1 MYPLT
6 VVYPNRVI
14 KAYVAQL
21 QAQHNRS
28 EEMQLLH
35 TYYHDFKFPGGWLQQ
50 CTSTILRQEWK
61 CRDKLTIPWVITDN
75 HTPKGLLISCG
86 LCPGTRCQF
95 HSQILL
101 KYEYCITQAFTQLWA
116 THTHSPTF
124 LLKSIEVLHY
134 LYAVAEMLV
143 WLLATIKLRL
153 MNTSLFDQLFL
164 HLSSHLLLQTSNLV
178 S

>member
-50 CTSTILRQEWK
+50 CTSTILRQEWR

-95 HSQILL
+95 LSQILPR
-101 KYEYCITQAFTQLWA
+101 YEYCIPQAFTQLWA
-116 THTHSPTF
+116 THSMSY
-124 LLKSIEVLHY
+124 LSIEVYWSSSL
-134 LYAVAEMLV
+134 LV
-143 WLLATIKLRL
+143 CSCRDDCLAIS
-153 MNTSLFDQLFL
+153 NT
-164 HLSSHLLLQTSNLV
+164 QT
-178 S
+178 